1 MSIRTH
7 RRYACLYIHYFLWNL
22 VKSGLPWKF
31 ECFQSQ
37 FAMKIL
43 MFGKTKIWT
52 DSVGKMISVYNILFR
67 QDSFAVISFTHIS
80 AKISFHCLVHSP
92 FKGFS
97 TLYETIEKIINRK
110 ESYKWFQVGWIDDE
124 IQWDLNGV
132 IVAQCSV
139 CQSIFGYSAL
149 PIMDDLIMYL
159 FAAAFHCDKCGK
171 GYRVKR
177 SLWRHQKYECDNE
190 SQYPCLVKS
199 CPLKYKRKYSLVAHL
214 RNAHDLS
221 PQRIGELLI
230 KKPNFQS
237 FNLD

>member
-7 RRYACLYIHYFLWNL
+7 RRYVCLYIHYFLWNL

-110 ESYKWFQVGWIDDE
+110 ESYKWFQVGWIDNTMRLEWGNCSSMFSMSEYIWLFRSSYNGWSHYVFICSSLPLRQVWQGVQGEEVSLEASKIRVWQWKSISVFSEKLSFE
-124 IQWDLNGV
+124 I
-132 IVAQCSV
+132 
-139 CQSIFGYSAL
+139 
-149 PIMDDLIMYL
+149 
-159 FAAAFHCDKCGK
+159 
-171 GYRVKR
+171 
-177 SLWRHQKYECDNE
+177 
-190 SQYPCLVKS
+190 
-199 CPLKYKRKYSLVAHL
+199 
-214 RNAHDLS
+214 
-221 PQRIGELLI
+221 
-230 KKPNFQS
+230 
-237 FNLD
+237 